1 MSNLKTEK
9 HKPHTLADS
18 APYVRP
24 HVTSVKSSLF
34 AEIDRESKNKR
45 QRTVYETLKKENRKT
60 KETRI
65 LENLLENIVEE
76 SMSPLDWPKMLRYEK
91 TPSPLNLGR
100 NLSTQSQKSDAQS
113 TTSYASSY
121 ASTINIILHKENKGE
136 AGSSCTTEETYKRTS
151 IFISPV
157 KDSQL
162 TRFKRSSSQKSEPF
176 CHSIFQT
183 PSPEKPR
190 SPTKLKAAESDIH
203 KVKATIKQWDIL
215 DILREGEKEEAQLV
229 KNATL
234 SK

>member
-45 QRTVYETLKKENRKT
+45 QTTVYEAL
-60 KETRI
+60 
-65 LENLLENIVEE
+65 
-76 SMSPLDWPKMLRYEK
+76 
-91 TPSPLNLGR
+91 
-100 NLSTQSQKSDAQS
+100 QSQKSDAQS

-203 KVKATIKQWDIL
+203 KVKATIKKWDFL

>member
-65 LENLLENIVEE
+65 LENLVEE
-76 SMSPLDWPKMLRYEK
+76 SMSPLDWQKMLRYEK

-190 SPTKLKAAESDIH
+190 APTKLKAAESDIH
-203 KVKATIKQWDIL
+203 KVKATIKQWDFL